1 MQNLFY
7 GAQSI
12 FIFLISFSHLQ
23 VFFPT
28 LNNFHYYFQNQNLI
42 PAAVA
47 ILANIPPAASR
58 LLGLSIST
66 TLPWSSTTTMWY
78 PMMVFNLW
86 AMVSTVQSEK
96 ADCIVD

>member
-23 VFFPT
+23 VFFST